1 MLNMIVNIRGCNG
14 AGKSTVPMSMME
26 LDPDYEVIKLGV
38 SKTGKPCSPA
48 ITVFHK
54 LGWVALGTYFNKTG
68 GMDTYSN
75 NAETKQALEYALSN
89 YPDYDI
95 VMEGVIAST
104 IKSTY
109 AELFHVLEDWGY
121 QVLIMAFVPPL
132 EVCLKRIQQRNG
144 GKPIKEELVAGK
156 WRSVNSGVDY
166 FRAQGLTCLRIDTS
180 KCSKESMLKNFFK
193 TVEKYR
199 RTP

>member
-1 MLNMIVNIRGCNG
+1 MIVNIRGCNG

-26 LDPDYEVIKLGV
+26 LDPEFEVVKLGIG
-38 SKTGKPCSPA
+38 KNGKPCGPCL
-48 ITVFHK
+48 TVFHK

-68 GMDTYSN
+68 GMDTYGT
-75 NAETKQALEYALSN
+75 NAETRQALEYALSH

-109 AELFHVLEDWGY
+109 AELFTNLEKDGH

-132 EVCLKRIQQRNG
+132 KVCLERIQQRNG
-144 GKPIKEELVAGK
+144 GKPIKEDLVESK
-156 WRSVNSGVDY
+156 WNTVNNGVDY
-166 FRAQGLTCLRIDTS
+166 FRQQGLTCLRIDTS
-180 KCSKESMLKNFFK
+180 KCSKANMLKNFLK
-193 TVEKYR
+193 TVDKYR
-199 RTP
+199 R

>member
-1 MLNMIVNIRGCNG
+1 MLIINIRGCNG
-14 AGKSTVPMSMME
+14 AGKSTIPMSMME
-26 LDPDYEVIKLGV
+26 LDPDFEVVKLGV
-38 SKTGKPCSPA
+38 GKNGKPCAPA

-54 LGWVALGTYFNKTG
+54 LKWVALGTYFNKTG
-68 GMDTYSN
+68 GMDTYGT
-75 NAETKQALEYALSN
+75 NAETKTALFHALTN

-95 VMEGVIAST
+95 LMEGVIAST

-109 AELFHVLEDWGY
+109 AEMFIELQDYGH

-132 EVCLKRIQQRNG
+132 EVCLERIQQRNG
-144 GKPIKEELVAGK
+144 GKPIKEDLVGSK

-166 FRAQGLTCLRIDTS
+166 FREQGLECLRIDTS
-180 KCSKESMLKNFFK
+180 KCSKKSMLKNFLK

-199 RTP
+199 RKPC

>member
-1 MLNMIVNIRGCNG
+1 MIVNIRGCNG

-26 LDPDYEVIKLGV
+26 ADPDYEVIKLGV
-38 SKTGKPCSPA
+38 SKTGKPCAPA
-48 ITVFHK
+48 ITVFHQLK
-54 LGWVALGTYFNKTG
+54 WVALGTYFNKTG
-68 GMDTYSN
+68 GMDTYGT
-75 NAETKQALEYALSN
+75 NAETKQALEYALSH

-109 AELFHVLEDWGY
+109 AELFRNLEEKGH

-132 EVCLKRIQQRNG
+132 KVCLERIQQRNG
-144 GKPIKEELVAGK
+144 GKPIKEDLVESK

-166 FRAQGLTCLRIDTS
+166 FRNEGLTCLRIDTS
-180 KCSKESMLKNFFK
+180 KCSKESMLKNFLK

-199 RTP
+199 R